1 MKKRKKRLVKLGIL
15 CGTVII
21 LILGFKIKDYIEN
34 PLWYEFKGKLM
45 KENRLIE
52 SISRSY
58 KRGPNYTIWIYFEND
73 QIDFDDVEPIFETFL
88 KELNQLEF
96 TEELFDYYEKN
107 GWQYADMDVR
117 FRLKGIDD
125 TPFYYV
131 FHIFLEFDNKE
142 SVVRDT
148 WSLTDSTQ
156 EEYLHKKYRA
166 LDYK

>member
-1 MKKRKKRLVKLGIL
+1 MKRKGLVKFGIL

-21 LILGFKIKDYIEN
+21 LVLGFKIKDYIEN

-45 KENRLIE
+45 KENRLIK

-73 QIDFDDVEPIFETFL
+73 QIDFDVVEPIFETFL

-96 TEELFDYYEKN
+96 IEELFGYYEKN
-107 GWQYADMDVR
+107 GWQYADMDVC
-117 FRLKGIDD
+117 FRLKGNGD
-125 TPFYYV
+125 TPFYYD
-131 FHIFLEFDNKE
+131 FHIFLESDRKE

-148 WSLTDSTQ
+148 WSLTTSTQ
-156 EEYLHKKYRA
+156 EEYLYKKYRA
-166 LDYK
+166 SDYK